1 MESSSNN
8 KEKEDE
14 MYDAMMT
21 KLLEIVLN
29 PLNDVLT
36 QPPPPPL
43 SVPNEKGTSQWVLV
57 KPGIRSQEKMNF
69 VPANNENY
77 IHNILKWKIFTKK
90 SRKKVLVE
98 AMYL

>member
-1 MESSSNN
+1 LESSSNN

-14 MYDAMMT
+14 MYDAMMA
-21 KLLEIVLN
+21 KLLDIVLN
-29 PLNDVLT
+29 PLNNVLT
-36 QPPPPPL
+36 QPPPPP
-43 SVPNEKGTSQWVLV
+43 SGANKKQTSQWISV
-57 KPGIRSQEKMNF
+57 KPGILSQEKMTF
-69 VPANNENY
+69 VPANNEDY